1 MAYRQNDL
9 GLLVKLSPI
18 QASEKIAAAFEA
30 IDHDEEG
37 RVVEQAAEQLGV
49 SATTLKRFLKQL
61 DDVGHPVSYDRKRPA
76 KKAV

>member
-1 MAYRQNDL
+1 MAYKQNDL
-9 GLLVKLSPI
+9 GLLVKLAPL

-37 RVVEQAAEQLGV
+37 RVVEQAAERLGV

-61 DDVGHPVSYDRKRPA
+61 EEAGHAVSYDRKRPA

>member
-1 MAYRQNDL
+1 MAYKQLNL

-30 IDHDEEG
+30 IDPDEEG

-49 SATTLKRFLKQL
+49 SATTLKRFLKKVE
-61 DDVGHPVSYDRKRPA
+61 DAGHPVAYDRKRPA
-76 KKAV
+76 KKTG